1 MILESKRSLEV
12 TVDTERL
19 QDLTFTRR
27 DELAAVFDP
36 RGGHTC
42 GPAAA
47 KADMST
53 REALLRRSEQQR
65 FLRLMFVYTKCSGW
79 FIQHFWSN
87 PLSGVRIQQDPED
100 KDRSSQPFSLLCEMS
115 VIFYFIDIVFGRQLA
130 LANEIETIPEH
141 SFPGLTRENSI
152 LRGTMGYCAEVGF
165 AGAFAMIANL
175 AITKVSDVDSI
186 HHCGV
191 GH

>member
-1 MILESKRSLEV
+1 MQQNGRIVSKCYLPAI
-12 TVDTERL
+12 TGNRL
-19 QDLTFTRR
+19 QDLTFTRW

-87 PLSGVRIQQDPED
+87 LLSGVRIQQDPED

-130 LANEIETIPEH
+130 LANEMYVSAFYTQAFTSPYIEDLE
-141 SFPGLTRENSI
+141 E
-152 LRGTMGYCAEVGF
+152 C
-165 AGAFAMIANL
+165 
-175 AITKVSDVDSI
+175 I
-186 HHCGV
+186 HQVVNNG
-191 GH
+191 